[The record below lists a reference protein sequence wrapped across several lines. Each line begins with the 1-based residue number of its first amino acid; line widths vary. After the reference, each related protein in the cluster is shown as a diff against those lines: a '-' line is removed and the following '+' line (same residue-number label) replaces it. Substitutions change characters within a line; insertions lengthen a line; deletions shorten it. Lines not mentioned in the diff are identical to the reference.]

1 MNASE
6 LRQQQQQAANNCAM
20 NGDDPASH
28 AIYTSLAS
36 CTVYE
41 DGQGNLEPHQ
51 NLFFFFLIHHAYLL
65 CCFVLLIVFYFL
77 FSLLLLAAVICRSS

>member
-6 LRQQQQQAANNCAM
+6 LRQQQQAANNCATM

-51 NLFFFFLIHHAYLL
+51 NLFFFFFFTL
-65 CCFVLLIVFYFL
+65 
-77 FSLLLLAAVICRSS
+77 

>member
-1 MNASE
+1 MLLSFFFAVVPQPVYMNASE

-41 DGQGNLEPHQ
+41 DGQSNLEPHQ
-51 NLFFFFLIHHAYLL
+51 NLFFFFFFTL
-65 CCFVLLIVFYFL
+65 
-77 FSLLLLAAVICRSS
+77 

>member
-1 MNASE
+1 
-6 LRQQQQQAANNCAM
+6 M

-41 DGQGNLEPHQ
+41 DGQG
-51 NLFFFFLIHHAYLL
+51 I
-65 CCFVLLIVFYFL
+65 
-77 FSLLLLAAVICRSS
+77 

>member
-6 LRQQQQQAANNCAM
+6 LRQQQQQQAANCAM

-41 DGQGNLEPHQ
+41 DGQG
-51 NLFFFFLIHHAYLL
+51 I
-65 CCFVLLIVFYFL
+65 
-77 FSLLLLAAVICRSS
+77 

>member
-6 LRQQQQQAANNCAM
+6 LRQQAAAM

-41 DGQGNLEPHQ
+41 DGQG
-51 NLFFFFLIHHAYLL
+51 I
-65 CCFVLLIVFYFL
+65 
-77 FSLLLLAAVICRSS
+77 